1 MLSLL
6 WCRTTVGFL
15 HFPYTF
21 TDCKIFFKLD
31 QVLTITTVLR
41 GLTCRKLATSGQQ
54 SIAISRDSPSSAAGS
69 SSTGFVSCCTGREL
83 TGASGACRGKRLLE
97 SGVVKSQ
104 AISIWI

>member
-41 GLTCRKLATSGQQ
+41 GLTCCKLLLVA
-54 SIAISRDSPSSAAGS
+54 SRVSRYHETRPARRQAA
-69 SSTGFVSCCTGREL
+69 
-83 TGASGACRGKRLLE
+83 AARGLCLVARV
-97 SGVVKSQ
+97 GN
-104 AISIWI
+104 